1 MTRTPR
7 LPVFEDN
14 NHCFKINRQIISM
27 TRPPRLL
34 VFEDNN
40 QAVLK

>member
-7 LPVFEDN
+7 LLMFEDN
-14 NHCFKINRQIISM
+14 NHCFKINQQIISM
-27 TRPPRLL
+27 TRTPRLL

-40 QAVLK
+40 QAVLR